1 MYIYIHVDVF
11 YTGTKVELKEKLETL
26 DVQAGSEMDR
36 EANAEGEKDD
46 IRTASHF
53 LVSFIEEDG
62 HPTAILPAKRA
73 KNVTICDL
81 KEGVVCQ
88 VEWSDKKLYSSR
100 VLAIGE

>member
-1 MYIYIHVDVF
+1 MYCTATPTSHSF
-11 YTGTKVELKEKLETL
+11 LL
-26 DVQAGSEMDR
+26 
-36 EANAEGEKDD
+36 AEDLH
-46 IRTASHF
+46 I